1 MKLTG
6 LYFASGSLLG
16 SGVTMIGS
24 NGGGTGSAWLIF
36 FDVLAL
42 FLAAGIE
49 IASEL
54 K

>member
-6 LYFASGSLLG
+6 LYFASGSLIG
-16 SGVTMIGS
+16 SGITMVAT
-24 NGGGTGSAWLIF
+24 NGGGTGSGWLTF
-36 FDVLAL
+36 FGVLAL